1 MVRARRGPR
10 GHGGLRHGRPGPG
23 PVRPIFEH
31 AAITE
36 DVRGPLLAL
45 LLATAVLVAVLVRW
59 PHGRDAAFLLALLV
73 MVPVFARWSDPAAVL
88 LAGGPLFVVGYV
100 IGARRARRPA

>member
-1 MVRARRGPR
+1 MLGAGLAGTAVSGTVAPVLVRYDRSSSTPRSPRRPR
-10 GHGGLRHGRPGPG
+10 PR
-23 PVRPIFEH
+23 
-31 AAITE
+31 
-36 DVRGPLLAL
+36 LAL

-73 MVPVFARWSDPAAVL
+73 MVPVLARWSDPAAVL